1 MYWSENNDKKVEFL
15 IPEDIIDVV
24 FSVKGKTIPLDNAH
38 ALSKAIEQVLPW
50 VNEESSVG
58 IHQIFG
64 AESGNGWLRPENTEN
79 ELLHLSKRQKLTI
92 RVPKERL
99 EEISTLSGKTLALD
113 DYELVIGKSTTRKL
127 SDMNIVFAR
136 HVVVDEAGQTEDEF
150 MRECVKQ
157 IGDLDIEVKKMMCGR
172 ERYIQLP
179 DKKLITRGL
188 MIADLEKADS
198 VKLQEN
204 GIGIGRVLG
213 CGLFL
218 PQKGI
223 ETANPD

>member
-1 MYWSENNDKKVEFL
+1 MYWSENKDKKAEFV
-15 IPEDIIDVV
+15 IPSNIIDVV
-24 FSVKGKTIPLDNAH
+24 FNVKGKTIPLDNAH
-38 ALSKAIEQVLPW
+38 VLSTAVEELLPW
-50 VNEESSVG
+50 VTEDSRIG
-58 IHQIFG
+58 IHQVCG
-64 AESGNGWLRPENTEN
+64 AESGNGWLRPENTDN

-92 RVPKERL
+92 RIPSQRL
-99 EEISTLSGKTLALD
+99 DDVKVLIGKQLALG
-113 DYELVIGKSTTRKL
+113 DYKLEVGQSTVRKL

-136 HVVVDEAGQTEDEF
+136 HVVVSEQTQTEDAF
-150 MRECVKQ
+150 MQECVKQ
-157 IGDLDIEVKKMMCGR
+157 IAGLGIEVQKMMCGR

-179 DKKLITRGL
+179 NKKLITRGL

-204 GIGIGRVLG
+204 GIGIGRILG

>member
-1 MYWSENNDKKVEFL
+1 MYWSENNDKKVEFI
-15 IPEDIIDVV
+15 IPEDVVDVV
-24 FSVKGKTIPLDNAH
+24 FNVKGRTIPLDNAYV
-38 ALSKAIEQVLPW
+38 LSKAIEQLLPW
-50 VNEESSVG
+50 VNEASEVG
-58 IHQIFG
+58 IHQVFG
-64 AESGNGWLRPENTEN
+64 AESGNGWLRPENTDN

-92 RVPKERL
+92 RIPSER
-99 EEISTLSGKTLALD
+99 IDDIQTLAGKTLELGG
-113 DYELVIGKSTTRKL
+113 YELVIGKSAVRKL

-136 HVVVDEAGQTEDEF
+136 HVVVDAAGQTEDEF

-157 IGDLDIEVKKMMCGR
+157 IGELGIDAKKLMCGR

-188 MIADLEKADS
+188 MIADLEKAES
-198 VKLQEN
+198 VKLQEK